1 MINGTIVVLQ
11 ERMAGYLMFCRFHKI
26 DEKPDLKD
34 SSRRIYIF
42 KDTPEIRE
50 AMGRYQQFKYLMN

>member
-1 MINGTIVVLQ
+1 MINDTIVVLQ

-42 KDTPEIRE
+42 KDTPEIRD
-50 AMGRYQQFKYLMN
+50 AMSKYRQYKNLV